1 MTDKLEIRS
10 AIPEDKEAVLRF
22 CQQTWEWGDYIPHVW
37 DAWFND
43 PSGKLIVGI
52 LEDLPVAVVHLKTLA
67 PGEAWLEG
75 LRVAPEWR
83 ERGAAEAIARYC
95 IGMALE
101 TGAFV
106 VRFMTLASNTLA
118 SKIGTKLGF
127 RQVARFLSCWA
138 NSEEGLFTRLT
149 VLKPKH
155 VEALWMPIE
164 RSSLYRTAS
173 GLYST
178 DWTYH
183 KLTKDKLRIH
193 LEMGEVLTLD
203 EKEPLSAL
211 AIVTTSSLDQRKVIG
226 YVDGEPRALGTLASA
241 LKRWAAN
248 TMHRQID
255 ARLPELAWVRSAF
268 FQAGYVSYYDEPFLV
283 FELVLNEEFVNF
295 AYQGC

>member
-1 MTDKLEIRS
+1 MTGKLEIRS
-10 AIPEDKEAVLRF
+10 AVPEDREVVLRF
-22 CQQTWEWGDYIPHVW
+22 CQQTWDWGDYIPHVW
-37 DAWFND
+37 DTWFND
-43 PSGKLIVGI
+43 PSGRLIVGV
-52 LEDLPVAVVHLKTLA
+52 LENLPVAIVHLKMLA

-83 ERGAAEAIARYC
+83 RRGIAEVIARHC

-101 TGAFV
+101 MGAFV
-106 VRFMTLASNTLA
+106 VRFMTLSSNTPA
-118 SKIGTKLGF
+118 CQIGTNLDF

-138 NSEEGLFTRLT
+138 NSEEDLCTGLT
-149 VLKPKH
+149 VPKPKYM
-155 VEALWMPIE
+155 EALWVAIE
-164 RSSLYRTAS
+164 RSSVYRTVS

-226 YVDGEPRALGTLASA
+226 YVDGSPQALGTLASA
-241 LKRWAAN
+241 LKGWVASS
-248 TMHRQID
+248 MHRQID

-268 FQAGYVSYYDEPFLV
+268 LQAGYAPYYDEPFLV
-283 FELVLNEEFVNF
+283 FELVLNGEFAKH
-295 AYQGC
+295 AYQGG